1 MMKANFHLGAC
12 GALLLALFTPSWS
25 LGAPITSCLIEPY
38 SRITLR
44 SAVTALITDVHVDRG
59 STVRKGQLLVTL
71 DAGVEQAALE
81 SARLRAKAESA
92 VQAAQA
98 RLAHAKLRLARREDL
113 AQKGFISHQ
122 DRDDAEAEQ
131 RVNSAAVQEAEE
143 ARQIAR
149 VEAQRFAAEVQ
160 RRTIVSPIDG
170 VVTERLQQRG
180 ELATAGET
188 SIPIL
193 KLAQTDPLRV
203 ELVMPLAKFGKVRVG
218 DRLTVHPEMPASAS
232 YRAVVKVVDSVIDAS
247 SGTFGVRLEIPNPKN
262 NLLAGVKCT
271 VDL

>member
-1 MMKANFHLGAC
+1 MMRKIFRRPARA
-12 GALLLALFTPSWS
+12 AWLLALLAPCWA
-25 LGAPITSCLIEPY
+25 LGANTTSCLIEPY
-38 SRITLR
+38 ARVTLR

-59 STVRKGQLLVTL
+59 SSIRKGQLLVTL

-81 SARLRAKAESA
+81 SASLRAKAESA
-92 VQAAQA
+92 ARAAEA

-131 RVNSAAVQEAEE
+131 RVNAAAVQEAEE

-149 VEAQRFAAEVQ
+149 VEAQRYAAEVQ

-188 SIPIL
+188 SIAIL

-203 ELVMPLAKFGKVRVG
+203 ELVVPLAKFGKVRVG
-218 DRLTVHPEMPASAS
+218 DRLTVQPEMPASAS

-247 SGTFGVRLEIPNPKN
+247 SGTFGVRLEIPNPRN
-262 NLLAGVKCT
+262 NLLAGVKCS

>member
-1 MMKANFHLGAC
+1 MNLSLYAC
-12 GALLLALFTPSWS
+12 TKRALLMAMA
-25 LGAPITSCLIEPY
+25 APACAASATGTSCLIEPY
-38 SRITLR
+38 ARVTLR

-59 STVRKGQLLVTL
+59 SAVRKGQLLVSL
-71 DAGVEQAALE
+71 DSAVEQAALE
-81 SARLRAKAESA
+81 SASLRARAESA
-92 VQAAQA
+92 VRAAEA
-98 RLAHAKLRLARREDL
+98 RLAHAKLRLARRDDL
-113 AQKGFISHQ
+113 AQKGFISTQ

-131 RVNSAAVQEAEE
+131 RVNAAAVQEAEE
-143 ARQIAR
+143 SRQIAR
-149 VEAQRFAAEVQ
+149 VEAQRFAAEVH
-160 RRTIVSPIDG
+160 RRTILSPING
-170 VVTERLQQRG
+170 VVTERLQQAG

-188 SIPIL
+188 SVAIL

-218 DRLTVHPEMPASAS
+218 DRVTVTPEMPASAS

-271 VDL
+271 VEL